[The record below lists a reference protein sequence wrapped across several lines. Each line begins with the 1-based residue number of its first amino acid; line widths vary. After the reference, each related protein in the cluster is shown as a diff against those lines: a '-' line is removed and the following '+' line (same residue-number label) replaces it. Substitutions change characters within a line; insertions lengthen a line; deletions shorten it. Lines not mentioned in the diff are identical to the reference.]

1 MARGMGKL
9 KKKDF
14 KKEKDYSERKT
25 YMKFSKLIDT
35 LRVFVC
41 VGVCVLESEWH
52 IKHWT
57 A

>member
-1 MARGMGKL
+1 
-9 KKKDF
+9 
-14 KKEKDYSERKT
+14 
-25 YMKFSKLIDT
+25 MKFSKLIDT

-41 VGVCVLESEWH
+41 VGVCVLDNEWH

>member
-41 VGVCVLESEWH
+41 VGVCVLVSG
-52 IKHWT
+52 I
-57 A
+57 